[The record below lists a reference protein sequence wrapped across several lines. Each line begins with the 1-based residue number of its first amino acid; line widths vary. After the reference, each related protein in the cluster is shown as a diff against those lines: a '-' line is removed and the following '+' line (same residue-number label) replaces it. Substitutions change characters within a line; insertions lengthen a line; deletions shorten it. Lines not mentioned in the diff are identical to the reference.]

1 MTVLFHNS
9 PSLENELA
17 ACSVRNHSSIFN
29 AVAIVFDFRLPAP
42 K

>member
-17 ACSVRNHSSIFN
+17 GGVRNHSSIFN